1 MKFLVGIAKNSRKED
16 SYVMHIVDTSIYK
29 DPLDF
34 SSDWEEI
41 DINELNECVN
51 IRVNVNDF
59 KDNKQDPKEYLTAD
73 FDINKLIGSNRNK
86 NDFQITNV
94 YYDEYNEPQLYRV
107 VTESGYIYMQDVSE
121 LWYRHKQSIYG
132 DKIEELPSFVKKE
145 PLEKAYEWWKEK
157 DNFAKNCKHEFLSGK
172 FEPYENMPVK
182 ILYHFLTGVKG
193 FKVGFHTI
201 TEINDERRGELVHE
215 YFLFKGTAN
224 VKLTE
229 IVPKEKDIL
238 DRYQGYNSY
247 GKEQDP
253 YPDKRKL
260 AWKGGTMSFISTKK
274 NYSGLELKYYPD
286 SLGMDMRQRVFT
298 TYDKLKT
305 SGYISEDWKLNE
317 FGDLFGMTNYNILP
331 NELSLLSARL
341 QSEKENTLYGHAMSA
356 THGHFSTFNTDS
368 WFKVLAIPFAL
379 QYYSKE
385 FREAIK
391 PIMDNYQDWYYRN
404 LGKLIDN
411 IGAKDAYETMQWAKE
426 TIKRVMSDISFV
438 KNDGSIKKSDIKI
451 VDEMDMLFSFKRNN
465 YPLPNWLQIYG
476 KETIDALGGV
486 ELLQKTIEVKGE
498 EDAKDVICTLAER
511 IEAEQREFNWKQIT
525 PYVKPEEFI
534 INESLD
540 KNINSIKI

>member
-1 MKFLVGIAKNSRKED
+1 MKILVGVVKDIGKENN
-16 SYVMHIVDTSIYK
+16 YFMHIVDTEVFR

-41 DINELNECVN
+41 SIKELSECAN
-51 IRVNVNDF
+51 VNVNINNF
-59 KDNKQDPKEYLTAD
+59 KDSKQDPKEYLTAD
-73 FDINKLIGSNRNK
+73 FDINKLIDSGRNK

-121 LWYRHKQSIYG
+121 LWYRYKKSIYG
-132 DKIEELPSFVKKE
+132 DNIKELPSFVKRE

-157 DNFAKNCKHEFLSGK
+157 DNFAKNCKYEFLSGK
-172 FEPYENMPVK
+172 FEPSEDMPVK

-193 FKVGFHTI
+193 FKVGFHTV
-201 TEINDERRGELVHE
+201 TSINDERRAELVHE
-215 YFLFKGTAN
+215 YFLFNGTAN

-229 IVPKEKDIL
+229 IIPKEKDIL
-238 DRYQGYNSY
+238 DRYPGYNSY

-260 AWKGGTMSFISTKK
+260 AWKGGTMSYIFTRK
-274 NYSGLELKYYPD
+274 NYSNLGLKERPSGSGIDIRYKTF
-286 SLGMDMRQRVFT
+286 SI
-298 TYDKLKT
+298 YDKLEEA
-305 SGYISEDWKLNE
+305 SCIANE
-317 FGDLFGMTNYNILP
+317 WNFNQFGDLFGMTNYNILP

-341 QSEKENTLYGHAMSA
+341 QSEKENTLYGHVMSVVQ
-356 THGHFSTFNTDS
+356 GHFSVNNTYN
-368 WFKVLAIPFAL
+368 WFEVLAIPFAL

-385 FREAIK
+385 FRETIK
-391 PIMDNYQDWYYRN
+391 PIMNNYQDWYYRN

-498 EDAKDVICTLAER
+498 DNARDVICYLAEG
-511 IEAEQREFNWKQIT
+511 IEAEQREFNRKQCT

-534 INESLD
+534 INDSLE